1 MAKKK
6 NQTVRQLA
14 DNEVELLFGKKK
26 SFAASEAY
34 KLLRTNIQFSFSTE
48 TKCPV
53 IGVTSSLRG
62 EGKSTTS
69 INLAIAL
76 AETGK
81 RVLLIDADMRLP
93 SVAAK
98 LNLELSPGLSNLL
111 VQQRAIKQKF
121 SDVETLDILTAG
133 DTPPNP
139 SELLGSQRMETFLNE
154 QKQNYAYIVVDL
166 PPVTSVSDALSVS
179 RVLDGLL
186 LVVRG
191 DYASKK
197 ALNET
202 LRQMKLADVHIIGFV
217 YTFAGGRNKGYYSKY
232 GKYGKYGK
240 YSKDYGYGYG
250 EKSKSANANS
260 EKVGT
265 AK

>member
-6 NQTVRQLA
+6 NQTVKQPLIN
-14 DNEVELLFGKKK
+14 DVEAFFGKNK
-26 SFAASEAY
+26 SFAATEAY

-69 INLAIAL
+69 INLAVAL

-93 SVAAK
+93 SVAEK

-111 VQQRAIKQKF
+111 VEQLGMKQKF
-121 SDVETLDILTAG
+121 SNVETLDILTAG
-133 DTPPNP
+133 NPPPNP
-139 SELLGSQRMETFLNE
+139 SELLGGQRMESFLNE
-154 QKQNYAYIVVDL
+154 QKQNYAYIVMDL
-166 PPVTSVSDALSVS
+166 PPVTSVSDALTVS

-186 LVVRG
+186 LVIRG

-202 LRQMKLADVHIIGFV
+202 LRQMKLANVHIIGFV
-217 YTFAGGRNKGYYSKY
+217 YTFAGGRGKGYYSKY

-240 YSKDYGYGYG
+240 DYGYG
-250 EKSKSANANS
+250 EKAGKTNANS
-260 EKVGT
+260 EKVS
-265 AK
+265 ASK